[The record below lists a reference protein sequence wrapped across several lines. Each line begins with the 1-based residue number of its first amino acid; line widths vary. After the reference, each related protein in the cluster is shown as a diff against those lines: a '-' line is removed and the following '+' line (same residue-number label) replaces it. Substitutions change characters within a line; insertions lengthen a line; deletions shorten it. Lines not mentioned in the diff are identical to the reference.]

1 MKNQLFSRKVL
12 KKVKLIEE
20 DKNELRNEIKSQLLY
35 DCGIFFANIDNHLM
49 HQKNKN
55 YEYAKDF
62 YDYIFTL
69 EKDEDLIL
77 ENKVYHKIKQILST
91 VI

>member
-1 MKNQLFSRKVL
+1 
-12 KKVKLIEE
+12 
-20 DKNELRNEIKSQLLY
+20 
-35 DCGIFFANIDNHLM
+35 M